1 MANKVKYNLGFN
13 SAIMAISLSIASTVV
28 LIRNFQQ
35 QNLLGTNIG
44 KMAIG
49 CLVVEDILM
58 VLILVLLPVVLS
70 SFHNIFDWQS
80 FSSSSVIKNI

>member
-1 MANKVKYNLGFN
+1 
-13 SAIMAISLSIASTVV
+13 MAISLSIASTVV

-44 KMAIG
+44 KMPIVW
-49 CLVVEDILM
+49 LVVEDILM

-70 SFHNIFDWQS
+70 SFHNMALLNPKLYFTLFAIFGIN
-80 FSSSSVIKNI
+80 FCYF